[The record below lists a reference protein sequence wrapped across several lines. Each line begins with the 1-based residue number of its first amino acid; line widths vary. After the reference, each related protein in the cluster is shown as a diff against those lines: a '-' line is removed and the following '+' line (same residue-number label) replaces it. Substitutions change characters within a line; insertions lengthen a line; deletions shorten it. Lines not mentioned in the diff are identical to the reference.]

1 MEGGSLGICCC
12 LACSLAQTEAEME
25 RARSLLRVRL
35 GSG

>member
-1 MEGGSLGICCC
+1 MEGWEYAAVLS
-12 LACSLAQTEAEME
+12 EAEME